1 MPPGGK
7 QEPIYV
13 EVCPNHLKTQEMCD
27 KAIEIEPFLS
37 GCVLDRYKTQEMLKN
52 AIEKDSSIV

>member
-1 MPPGGK
+1 MPQGGK

-27 KAIEIEPFLS
+27 KAIEIEPFLL

>member
-7 QEPIYV
+7 QELIYI

-27 KAIEIEPFLS
+27 KAIEIEPFLL